1 MTGHISDSAEGRRTA
16 HLHRTTAGE
25 GAQTTGVARTRGV
38 IRLRRHELLFPL
50 GADTTL
56 RPRGWRRQRST
67 TWRKE
72 YFFLLFKDECVGG
85 EAKLSSRALRGGE
98 PGFENNRFFH
108 EMKFHI
114 LGIGDSTK

>member
-67 TWRKE
+67 PGGRSIV
-72 YFFLLFKDECVGG
+72 FF
-85 EAKLSSRALRGGE
+85 
-98 PGFENNRFFH
+98 FF
-108 EMKFHI
+108 F
-114 LGIGDSTK
+114 